1 VDLRSAKSNFY
12 YSFNNIFHSA
22 ASYQNELVVL
32 HLVSAYCKPYLLYG
46 SECMDLNVTQIRS
59 IERGIRVF
67 VMRCGVVGSTLG
79 FGSIGHEFES
89 EHRLFHIIVHQPSA
103 S

>member
-12 YSFNNIFHSA
+12 SSFNSTFHSA

-46 SECMDLNVTQIRS
+46 SECMDLNVTQIQS
-59 IERGIRVF
+59 IEHKWQTVI
-67 VMRCGVVGSTLG
+67 SH
-79 FGSIGHEFES
+79 I
-89 EHRLFHIIVHQPSA
+89 FHIKGADIRNV
-103 S
+103 